1 MKGGIK
7 LSKEHI
13 SISNE
18 AFIELLKDLITF
30 DKDKFKE
37 DTLKELSDEL
47 SKPKRMQDFTLI
59 HECYIT
65 LSECFGY
72 EYNNEY
78 EKIAEK
84 QQRRQK
90 ILREIKTKSFGKVA
104 MF

>member
-1 MKGGIK
+1 M
-7 LSKEHI
+7 SKEHI

-18 AFIELLKDLITF
+18 AFIELLKDLMTF

-47 SKPKRMQDFTLI
+47 NKPKRIQDFTLI

-78 EKIAEK
+78 EKMAEK
-84 QQRRQK
+84 QQHKQK
-90 ILREIKTKSFGKVA
+90 ILRKIKAKSLGKVA